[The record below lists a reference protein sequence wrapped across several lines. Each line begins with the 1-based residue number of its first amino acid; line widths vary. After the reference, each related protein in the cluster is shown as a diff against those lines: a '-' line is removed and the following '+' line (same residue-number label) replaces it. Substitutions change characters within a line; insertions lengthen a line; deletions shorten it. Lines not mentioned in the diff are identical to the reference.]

1 MRNLFNMD
9 NPVFRFLSRLA
20 DLMILN
26 IIFLIFSLPVVTIG
40 ASSTA
45 LYYVAL
51 KIAANEEGYIFRS
64 FWKSFRENFRQAT
77 IIWLIVLGVFLVLG
91 LDFSIMNNMT
101 GSLVTAF
108 RVLIP
113 AGAIL
118 FFFFLLYVF
127 PTLARFSNSIA
138 NTARNAF
145 IMSIAHLPWT
155 ILLTVITV
163 GSALIT
169 FLNGYTIVYGV
180 LFWIMMGFAVIAYLN
195 SKIFVKIFARYMPE
209 ETEVSD
215 ENWTLSDAEP
225 AAEAERIPEVIP
237 ERQAADVAEAAEAA
251 GISESSTEEQAVE
264 AAGTPDAG
272 VEIQTA
278 EANGASDDTKSDAQ
292 Q

>member
-26 IIFLIFSLPVVTIG
+26 IIFLIFSLPIVTIG

-91 LDFSIMNNMT
+91 LDFTIMNNMT

-155 ILLTVITV
+155 LLLTVITV

-225 AAEAERIPEVIP
+225 AAERIPEVIA
-237 ERQAADVAEAAEAA
+237 EGQAADVAEAAETA
-251 GISESSTEEQAVE
+251 GISESGTEGQ
-264 AAGTPDAG
+264 AAGTGPDT
-272 VEIQTA
+272 ER
-278 EANGASDDTKSDAQ
+278 
-292 Q
+292 